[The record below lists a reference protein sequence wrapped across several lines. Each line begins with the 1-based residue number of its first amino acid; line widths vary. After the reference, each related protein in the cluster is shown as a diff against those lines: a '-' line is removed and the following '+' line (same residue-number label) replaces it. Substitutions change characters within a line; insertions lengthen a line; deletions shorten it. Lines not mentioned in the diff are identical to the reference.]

1 MKIIRA
7 EIKQADVVGRVHSDA
22 WKQAY
27 ADVFP
32 EDFLNE
38 DTSERRAQEFLEAC
52 GCKNI
57 SYYIVYEEDKTVG
70 IVKVR
75 NESNVY
81 ELESFYILKQYRN
94 KGYGRQVIA
103 HLKKEFDKKRMQ
115 LWVLEDNA
123 KARSFYE
130 NNGFKNTGKTRM
142 IYRGKPFR
150 QLQYELLPEVWAY

>member
-7 EIKQADVVGRVHSDA
+7 EIEQADVVGRVHSDA

-57 SYYIVYEEDKTVG
+57 SYYIVYEEDKAVG

-75 NESNVY
+75 NESKF
-81 ELESFYILKQYRN
+81 LYI
-94 KGYGRQVIA
+94 
-103 HLKKEFDKKRMQ
+103 
-115 LWVLEDNA
+115 
-123 KARSFYE
+123 
-130 NNGFKNTGKTRM
+130 KTVS
-142 IYRGKPFR
+142 
-150 QLQYELLPEVWAY
+150 Q

>member
-1 MKIIRA
+1 MSR
-7 EIKQADVVGRVHSDA
+7 
-22 WKQAY
+22 
-27 ADVFP
+27 
-32 EDFLNE
+32 
-38 DTSERRAQEFLEAC
+38 
-52 GCKNI
+52 
-57 SYYIVYEEDKTVG
+57 
-70 IVKVR
+70 
-75 NESNVY
+75 
-81 ELESFYILKQYRN
+81 SFYILKQYRN

-115 LWVLEDNA
+115 LWVLEDNV